1 MCYIITFTLPED
13 IEGNLEG
20 NFEIMSATVIMEFG
34 KIIALTQESENL
46 KLNISKMGIILPLL
60 LNMLPLHPTSKC
72 YL

>member
-1 MCYIITFTLPED
+1 MFTLPEV

-20 NFEIMSATVIMEFG
+20 NFETLSATVIMEFG

-46 KLNISKMGIILPLL
+46 RLNISKMGIILPLL
-60 LNMLPLHPTSKC
+60 LNMLPLHPPSKC